1 MSFGGGSSSGGSIAG
16 SSDVTLSSPATDD
29 YLGYD
34 ASSSKWE
41 NKALAGKAALVNQG
55 GLESVSTNYSASGS
69 VTLDLANGNVFR
81 LTLSGDVTLS
91 FTGATNNKVCA
102 FTLHVKQSNAGDY
115 TVTWPSAVIWPGG
128 NEPTVTPTPSAY
140 DVYVFETITGDGSD
154 GGAGTWIG
162 SVAGQDF
169 K

>member
-1 MSFGGGSSSGGSIAG
+1 MSFGSGGGSSSIAG

-29 YLGYD
+29 FLGYD
-34 ASSSKWE
+34 STTSKWQ
-41 NKALAGKAALVNQG
+41 NKGLSGKAALVNNG
-55 GLESVSTNYSASGS
+55 GLESVSTNYSASGN

-91 FTGATNNKVCA
+91 FTGATNNRVCA
-102 FTLHVKQSNAGDY
+102 FTLHVKQANAGDF

-128 NEPTVTPTPSAY
+128 NAPTVTSTPSAY

-154 GGAGTWIG
+154 GGAGTWMGFI
-162 SVAGQDF
+162 AGQDL